1 MNVMELVIRGGV
13 VATPSENA
21 VIDVG
26 IDAGKIVQLGGMMS
40 GQQEIDAEGMFV
52 LPGGVDAHVHLTSPR
67 TGPGADSW
75 TDNFEIGSRAALA
88 GGITT
93 VGNMSFPREG
103 ETMSQGLDRDDADG
117 RENSLVEIFHHP
129 VLLAPAADAVEE
141 LSR

>member
-26 IDAGKIVQLGGMMS
+26 IDSGKVVQLGGMMS

-103 ETMSQGLDRDDADG
+103 ETMSQGLDRDVQKV
-117 RENSLVEIFHHP
+117 R
-129 VLLAPAADAVEE
+129 
-141 LSR
+141 

>member
-1 MNVMELVIRGGV
+1 MLVSIQAKV
-13 VATPSENA
+13 
-21 VIDVG
+21 
-26 IDAGKIVQLGGMMS
+26 VQLGGMMS

-67 TGPGADSW
+67 KGPGADSW

-103 ETMSQGLDRDDADG
+103 ETMSQGLDRDVADG
-117 RENSLVEIFHHP
+117 RENSLVDFSIT
-129 VLLAPAADAVEE
+129 
-141 LSR
+141 LSCWTPTRTRLKKFRVWLKEGTRV